1 MAGHSQFKN
10 IMHRKGAQD
19 AKRAKMFTKIGR
31 EITVATKLG
40 GGDPSANPRLR
51 VAMQSARQSNMP
63 NDRIKRCIEAGLGLG
78 DTSDYQDIRYEG
90 YGPGGVAIIVEA
102 LTDNRNRT
110 AGEVRAAFTKY
121 DGNLGESGSVSFMFD
136 RVGQILYAAKVA
148 TPELMFEAAVEASAE
163 NVDSHSDHHEII
175 TTPDNF
181 AGVRDVLEEK
191 FGPAEKSGLIWKPN
205 ITTTI
210 DIDIARALMKLIDV
224 LEDNDDVQN
233 VITNFDVTDEV
244 MQALQA

>member
-51 VAMQSARQSNMP
+51 AAMITARQANMP
-63 NDRIKRCIEAGLGLG
+63 NDRIKRCIDAGLGVG

-110 AGEVRAAFTKY
+110 AGEVRSTFTKY
-121 DGNLGESGSVSFMFD
+121 NGNLGESGSVSFMFD
-136 RVGQILYAAKVA
+136 RVGQILYPVKVA
-148 TPELMFEAAVEASAE
+148 SNDAMFEAAVEASAE
-163 NVDSHSDHHEII
+163 NVETNDEYHEIL
-175 TTPDNF
+175 TSPDLF
-181 AGVRDVLEEK
+181 SSMRDVLEEK
-191 FGPAEKSGLIWKPN
+191 FGAAEKAGLTWKPN
-205 ITTTI
+205 ITTAI
-210 DIDIARALMKLIDV
+210 DIDTARDLMKLIEM
-224 LEDNDDVQN
+224 LEDSDDVQA

-244 MQALQA
+244 MQALAG